1 MMANIDMRMVA
12 NIDMA
17 HAYDLV
23 KVQSMAMP
31 RTLFDFYGF
40 EWFYDLGYGVL
51 LNKDECLKLIKW
63 WENGGKEEYGKE

>member
-1 MMANIDMRMVA
+1 MIPNIDMT
-12 NIDMA
+12 

-23 KVQSMAMP
+23 KVQPMAMP
-31 RTLFDFYGF
+31 TALFDFYGF
-40 EWFYDLGYGVL
+40 EWLYDLGYGVL